1 MTGNQTMDKKQVS
14 SRGYNDVKQS
24 DTGTKTPLFDCISQD
39 WQTYPHYLIAKYLRR
54 KIFVC
59 SQCNYTG
66 GLLASDLVNHFERVK
81 EDSYSHKS
89 AQIKD
94 FQSERG
100 GVIFSCTGCSS
111 KFNTRTKVENH
122 ISSKLNDGKVHVN
135 PTVVDLKKY
144 SLEPQPS
151 HLISEVE
158 DHNSVDS
165 TSSSRSR
172 RGKRNRGRKR

>member
-1 MTGNQTMDKKQVS
+1 MISDQTMDKKQVS

-24 DTGTKTPLFDCISQD
+24 DTGTAIRIFDCLSQT
-39 WQTYPHYLIAKYLRR
+39 WTTHSHYSADKYLRR
-54 KIFVC
+54 MVYVC

-66 GLLASDLVNHFERVK
+66 GVLSSDVVTHFERVK
-81 EDSYSHKS
+81 EDSYTHKD

-94 FQSERG
+94 YPSDRG
-100 GVIFSCTGCSS
+100 GLIFSCTGCSS
-111 KFNTRTKVENH
+111 KFTTRMKVDNH

-135 PTVVDLKKY
+135 PTVLDLKLY
-144 SLEPQPS
+144 SLEPRPS
-151 HLISEVE
+151 HLKSEVD

-172 RGKRNRGRKR
+172 RRKRNRGRKR